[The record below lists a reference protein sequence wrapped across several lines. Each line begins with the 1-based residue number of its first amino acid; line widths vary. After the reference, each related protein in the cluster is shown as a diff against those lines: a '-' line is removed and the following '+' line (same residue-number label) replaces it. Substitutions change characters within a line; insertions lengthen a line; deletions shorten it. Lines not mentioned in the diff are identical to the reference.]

1 MGRILGRVGSLVA
14 GAGLVIGLAFAS
26 TGCGSSSGLPPLS
39 PAGVKNNRAVSAL
52 VAATASINA
61 ELERQHRLGGNLSQ
75 EIRTKGLTPSLRRRL
90 VRVFEPAVVHFV
102 NIRRRLDSAR
112 PGADPL
118 LAKTQRTLSLWLARQ
133 VEADR
138 IAVTAQTN
146 AGYLIRTKRVAPKI
160 ARLTKRLETLSVR
173 VQTKYPGVS
182 NWKFLPNSS

>member
-39 PAGVKNNRAVSAL
+39 PAAAKNTAAVGAL

-90 VRVFEPAVVHFV
+90 IRVFEPAVVHFV
-102 NIRRRLDSAR
+102 NIRKRLDSTPR
-112 PGADPL
+112 GADPL

-133 VEADR
+133 TEGDR
-138 IAVTAQTN
+138 IAVCHQ
-146 AGYLIRTKRVAPKI
+146 AGRRQLFLTTIPSRMFATSSQSSVVA
-160 ARLTKRLETLSVR
+160 
-173 VQTKYPGVS
+173 
-182 NWKFLPNSS
+182 SSRP